1 MINIINQRIKLPKC
15 ISIENVPEVIV

>member
-15 ISIENVPEVIV
+15 ILIENVPEVIV